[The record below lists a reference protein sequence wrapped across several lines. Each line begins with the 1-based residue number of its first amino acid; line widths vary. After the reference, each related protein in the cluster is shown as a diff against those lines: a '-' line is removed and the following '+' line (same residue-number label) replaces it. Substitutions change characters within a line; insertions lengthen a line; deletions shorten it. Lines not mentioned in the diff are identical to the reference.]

1 MSAPTTTASVVPD
14 DAISIQH
21 DPVST
26 TDAPASVPPDGG
38 DPTILGLPIF
48 AAGSL
53 ALGLTLLGLV
63 SDAGV
68 GAPLAIIFAGTGIGL
83 LISTVWAIRVGQ
95 TMVAGVFGLFA
106 GFWLSYSALVLGLT
120 HGWFAVP
127 ATDVADTQ
135 LLFQVTWAVVFAALT
150 VASVRLP
157 SGFTLVFGLVV
168 LALLLLIVGNLGTTT
183 FPVRLAGVVSLVFAG
198 VGLYL
203 FLAAASAASG
213 GRTLSIG
220 RPLAR

>member
-1 MSAPTTTASVVPD
+1 MSAPTAAAPVVPD

-21 DPVST
+21 DP
-26 TDAPASVPPDGG
+26 APPAATPPDGG

-63 SDAGV
+63 SDAAA
-68 GAPLAIIFAGTGIGL
+68 GAPLAIIFAATGIGL

-106 GFWLSYSALVLGLT
+106 GFWLSYAALVLGLT
-120 HGWFAVP
+120 HDWYLVP
-127 ATDVADTQ
+127 AGDVADTQ

-150 VASVRLP
+150 FASVRLP

-168 LALLLLIVGNLGTTT
+168 LALALLIVGNLATTT

-213 GRTLSIG
+213 GRTISIG

>member
-1 MSAPTTTASVVPD
+1 MSAPTTTAGVVPD

-21 DPVST
+21 DPGPATSH
-26 TDAPASVPPDGG
+26 APEAPPDG

-63 SDAGV
+63 SDAAA
-68 GAPLAIIFAGTGIGL
+68 GAPLAIIFAATGIGL
-83 LISTVWAIRVGQ
+83 LISTVWAARLGQ

-106 GFWLSYSALVLGLT
+106 GFWLSYAALVLGLT
-120 HGWFAVP
+120 HNWFAVP
-127 ATDVADTQ
+127 VGDVQDTQ
-135 LLFQVTWAVVFAALT
+135 LLFQVTWAVVFATLT

-168 LALLLLIVGNLGTTT
+168 LALALLIVGNLATAT

-213 GRTLSIG
+213 GRTISIG